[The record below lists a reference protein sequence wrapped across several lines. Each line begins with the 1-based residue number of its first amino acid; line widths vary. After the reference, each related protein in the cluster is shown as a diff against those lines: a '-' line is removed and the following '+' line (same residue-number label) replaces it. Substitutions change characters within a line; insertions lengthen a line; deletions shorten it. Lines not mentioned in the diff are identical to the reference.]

1 MSWSRLKKSLPPNL
15 SSLLLKQQ
23 QSTITDEQISQYM
36 KRFTDDSYCFLITQN
51 LNFLLRKSG
60 LTITLSPDI
69 TITKEDGRIKIS
81 IKKDGQDIQIG
92 PQPDPDILF
101 CTVILD
107 GRSLPADRNTY
118 RIIFTFLFV
127 LLQGKSFFEAIYES
141 MLNKD
146 ANSYTVSPKSLE
158 SKICELNKMIEAGVK
173 PEQIIKHIPDAQ
185 QISRQAQSYQS
196 KYLNDFALLFQNPT
210 FSLFPPT
217 SQAIQQYKKRP
228 DTSKGPQKGP
238 IKDSTII
245 DNILKETTDTNQKID
260 ALVHHIAT
268 NRFVPRTWGQWLN
281 GFVPG
286 FMILDKDTNALTAA
300 AEAMKAQNDFLILQG
315 NQIGKQVTQMVQ
327 HKNQWATTT
336 IASAS
341 KALTQIKDGQDPK
354 YDSIPLQK
362 KQKTDE
368 QKEAQKDLLKQ
379 KIILLQKIIQYYS
392 KKGALEA
399 VLETAKPTFI
409 QRILGKKTLRQ
420 QLESTTIDRNAI
432 IRFYLLTL
440 LDLLYSSSSY
450 PTYKSFLDGFYS
462 NMIKSKTDI
471 DPTSI
476 ATMDDWFEFQKKG
489 LHDIYGVNI
498 LADVAKEVMSS
509 KYVESKMKTPDQLK
523 EWKSSAAAEIIK
535 HSQDFIEQVYPVKE
549 RQLVDTDQSFFD
561 RIKGQCKS
569 PIMQKTS
576 ILPKQQRLT
585 QPKKEI
591 KPPSHSINIDFLL
604 KALFGIDNFKFNGIQ
619 YTKETWKKVE
629 NKQSI
634 VNKELNKA
642 SFLSINVKE
651 PKFIPLA
658 CLSEEQSTQYDD
670 YISMLLHMFPNLV
683 ENYDLT
689 LTLQLSNVD
698 MTVGTMLKP
707 SKDSRLRFLRL
718 YIDATNKG
726 GDYIDVRMESIK
738 LFGSDYKCL
747 LGLIPNLVE
756 YLRFAIESFLG
767 KDQKARLAYLL
778 NRVFQLAFYC
788 MDNETLAA
796 NITDLIKEPLLAQYL
811 EEYQLSRDSNSIRDN
826 ILERVRNIKKYSST
840 TIPPHPCITRYQ
852 ETILQSDDC
861 KNKEDKARCLFDKMP
876 DHLVASPINN
886 RICLIM
892 ERLRVIDRML
902 KNKRQ
907 QTRQKIGGTLRGGFD
922 FPSEIKTLNSF
933 DEATIRS
940 FVEKMFNAQ
949 KLGERDL
956 FKEQQTK
963 AYIEGLLSSVGS
975 LNTLDQIQHRLEM
988 QVKVHEAKMKAK
1000 ADKLL
1005 SKPSISSPSSAKAK
1019 IDVPQQP
1026 IPSANVQHKQQQLI
1040 LQRGPYSSTSINSA
1054 LQYLADKAKI
1064 IREHSGDHRT
1074 RLFLSQQSS
1083 FYKPLIESPEYKL
1096 FIGEQTLENLEKLIN
1111 KLYIGSKL
1119 NTSNRSYLG
1128 NIKKDL
1134 LHDFLRLIQLS
1145 PTQIDEEIKT
1155 LKENGEKMHTALWNQ
1170 SGTWEEKVKTATHNT
1185 ILKMFFPH
1193 VQISS

>member
-1 MSWSRLKKSLPPNL
+1 MSWSRLKKSLPPTL
-15 SSLLLKQQ
+15 SLLLSKQKQ
-23 QSTITDEQISQYM
+23 SSTITDEQISQYM

-69 TITKEDGRIKIS
+69 TITKEDGRIKIN
-81 IKKDGQDIQIG
+81 IKKDGQDGQDIQIG

-146 ANSYTVSPKSLE
+146 NSYTVSPKSQE
-158 SKICELNKMIEAGVK
+158 AKRHECELNKMIEAGAI

-185 QISRQAQSYQS
+185 RISRQAQSYNE
-196 KYLNDFALLFQNPT
+196 YLNDFALLFQNPT

-245 DNILKETTDTNQKID
+245 DKILTETTDTNEKID

-268 NRFVPRTWGQWLN
+268 NRFELRTWGQWLN
-281 GFVPG
+281 GFVPD
-286 FMILDKDTNALTAA
+286 FMIWDKDTNALTEA
-300 AEAMKAQNDFLILQG
+300 AEAMKAQNDFLELQG
-315 NQIGKQVTQMVQ
+315 NQIGKQVTQRVQ

-341 KALTQIKDGQDPK
+341 KALTLIKDGKDPMYESRK
-354 YDSIPLQK
+354 TLKK

-379 KIILLQKIIQYYS
+379 KIILLGKIIQYYS
-392 KKGALEA
+392 EKGALEA
-399 VLETAKPTFI
+399 VLKTANPTFI
-409 QRILGKKTLRQ
+409 QQILGKKTLRQ
-420 QLESTTIDRNAI
+420 QLESTIDRNAI

-462 NMIKSKTDI
+462 NMIKSDTVS

-509 KYVESKMKTPDQLK
+509 KYVELNMKTPDQLK
-523 EWKSSAAAEIIK
+523 EWKSSTAAVVVK

-549 RQLVDTDQSFFD
+549 RQLVDTTQSFFD

-569 PIMQKTS
+569 SSMQKTS

-604 KALFGIDNFKFNGIQ
+604 KALSRIDSFKFNGIQ
-619 YTKETWKKVE
+619 YTKETWKQIDPKE
-629 NKQSI
+629 KKSI
-634 VNKELNKA
+634 VNKELDKA

-689 LTLQLSNVD
+689 LQLSNVD

-707 SKDSRLRFLRL
+707 SKDSPRLRFLRL

-767 KDQKARLAYLL
+767 LGKDQKARLAYLL

-796 NITDLIKEPLLAQYL
+796 NITNLIKEPLLAQYL
-811 EEYQLSRDSNSIRDN
+811 EKYQQSRDSNSIRDN
-826 ILERVRNIKKYSST
+826 ILERVRNIKQKRST

-907 QTRQKIGGTLRGGFD
+907 QTRPNIGGTWRGGFD
-922 FPSEIKTLNSF
+922 FPSEIKKLNSF
-933 DEATIRS
+933 DEATIQS

-949 KLGERDL
+949 KLRERDL

-975 LNTLDQIQHRLEM
+975 LNTLDQIQHRLKM
-988 QVKVHEAKMKAK
+988 QDKMHEAKMKAK
-1000 ADKLL
+1000 AKADK
-1005 SKPSISSPSSAKAK
+1005 
-1019 IDVPQQP
+1019 
-1026 IPSANVQHKQQQLI
+1026 
-1040 LQRGPYSSTSINSA
+1040 STSINSA

-1074 RLFLSQQSS
+1074 RLVLPQQSS
-1083 FYKPLIESPEYKL
+1083 FYKPLIESPEYKA
-1096 FIGEQTLENLEKLIN
+1096 FIAKQTIENLEKLIN

-1119 NTSNRSYLG
+1119 NTSDRSYLG
-1128 NIKKDL
+1128 DVQNNL
-1134 LHDFLRLIQLS
+1134 LQDFLRLIQLS
-1145 PTQIDEEIKT
+1145 PKQIDEEIKT
-1155 LKENGEKMHTALWNQ
+1155 LKENGKKMHTALSKQ
-1170 SGTWEEKVKTATHNT
+1170 SGTWEKKVKKATDKT
-1185 ILKMFFPH
+1185 ILDMFFPH
-1193 VQISS
+1193 VQTSS